1 MGKKLINSK
10 KVEYDGIVFDSKNE
24 KEFYIFLQ
32 ENKEEL
38 NIEEILIHPTYTLI
52 EAYTVDCLKCGGSG
66 KVKSPK
72 TGRDIQCRSCAGTGN
87 SQRQDMCYSPDFVIR
102 SKNGKI
108 TVFDVKGYK
117 NETFPLYK
125 KVFENKY
132 KYRVIEVYKKKG
144 EWIYK

>member
-1 MGKKLINSK
+1 MGKKKINSK
-10 KVEYDGIVFDSKNE
+10 KVEYDGITFDSKDE
-24 KEFYIFLQ
+24 KAFYVFLQ

-38 NIEEILIHPTYTLI
+38 NIDEMLVHPTYTLI
-52 EAYTVDCLKCGGSG
+52 EAYKVDCIKCEGSG

-72 TGRDIQCRSCAGTGN
+72 TGRDIQCRSCSGTGKN
-87 SQRQDMCYSPDFVIR
+87 QRQDMCYSPDFVVR
-102 SKNGKI
+102 SKNGKV

-132 KYRVIEVYKKKG
+132 GYRVIEVYKKNG
-144 EWIYK
+144 VWIYK